1 MCPPGTSMEGCFL
14 NKLAWYM
21 TLQQPSSTDSRTI
34 GKRSLPAISAGVGSD
49 MYGLDLKDIAQMLE
63 YLSQPDEGIG
73 DTSNDVFNPTF
84 ADLYDS
90 FDGSELQINPFS
102 DSLSTELER
111 DDDMDMENTGDDYF
125 DYLINSLNTPS
136 ADDQSLIP
144 LTNKRGFLKRNSK
157 DKRQFSCKGDT
168 YSCFLKNLQYVLEIQ
183 KTMHN
188 A

>member
-1 MCPPGTSMEGCFL
+1 
-14 NKLAWYM
+14 M

-34 GKRSLPAISAGVGSD
+34 GKRSLPAISVGAGSD
-49 MYGLDLKDIAQMLE
+49 IYDLDLKDIAQMLE
-63 YLSQPDEGIG
+63 YLSERDEGIG
-73 DTSNDVFNPTF
+73 DTVNDGFRQMF

-102 DSLSTELER
+102 DSLSTDLEL
-111 DDDMDMENTGDDYF
+111 DDDMDMENTGDGYF
-125 DYLINSLNTPS
+125 DYLINSFNTPS

-144 LTNKRGFLKRNSK
+144 LTNKRGFLTHTSK